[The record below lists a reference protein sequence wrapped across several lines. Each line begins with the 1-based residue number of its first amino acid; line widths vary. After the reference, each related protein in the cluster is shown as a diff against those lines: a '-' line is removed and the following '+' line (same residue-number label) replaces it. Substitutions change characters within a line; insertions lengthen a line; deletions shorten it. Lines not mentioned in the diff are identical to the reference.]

1 MNEKA
6 VNVADKPEKKRKKI
20 GKYHVTIL
28 LIGIGLMVAGIAGIV
43 TSLAADDDYDNSTD
57 IRTVDAVIETIER
70 SEEVIG
76 EKSKGNN
83 KLMVDNINTFLETLH
98 KMKVSFVV
106 DGKTYGGRYNVT
118 TYSDSRER
126 DQFYH
131 QLKAGDTIPVEVY
144 RSRNGEYK
152 IVDEEGPVNFLLYC
166 AAIPVGLVITAAM
179 IYDMVRPKEGPTN
192 GKKKKKQQGKQRC
205 DSRQDGAFMSFWDAV
220 SMAAAITIALI
231 GFAANKILVVDFTA
245 FFRQNWESTKCKK
258 MLLQRKGPWQ
268 GTNVHGEIRKAFDL
282 VLLPLGKADKELL
295 PTRMDKNFRRRMDG
309 QIELLERR

>member
-6 VNVADKPEKKRKKI
+6 VNMADKPEKKRKKI
-20 GKYHVTIL
+20 GKYDIIIL

-43 TSLAADDDYDNSTD
+43 TSLAAADDYDNSTD

-98 KMKVSFVV
+98 KMKVSYVV
-106 DGKTYGGRYNVT
+106 DGETYGGRYDVT
-118 TYSDSRER
+118 TYSDSQER

-131 QLKAGDTIPVEVY
+131 QLKVGDTISVEVY

-179 IYDMVRPKEGPTN
+179 IYDMVCPKEEPTN
-192 GKKKKKQQGKQRC
+192 GKKKKKQQGKQR
-205 DSRQDGAFMSFWDAV
+205 
-220 SMAAAITIALI
+220 
-231 GFAANKILVVDFTA
+231 
-245 FFRQNWESTKCKK
+245 
-258 MLLQRKGPWQ
+258 
-268 GTNVHGEIRKAFDL
+268 
-282 VLLPLGKADKELL
+282 
-295 PTRMDKNFRRRMDG
+295 
-309 QIELLERR
+309 